1 MTPEA
6 AQSLEIARQHLA
18 AADSSIGVPIAFVAA
33 REAYL
38 GAHHAATA
46 YVLEKTG
53 NAARTH
59 SGLRSEFARLARTE
73 SRVDPTFVGFLA
85 RAYTLKS
92 AADYGVGPLAMIS
105 LDQAQE
111 AAEVARRF
119 IGAIEKSYQLTR
131 AVLPP

>member
-38 GAHHAATA
+38 AGYHAAMA
-46 YVLEKTG
+46 DVLERTG
-53 NAARTH
+53 KAAKTH

-73 SRVDPTFVGFLA
+73 SRIDPKFVGFLA

-92 AADYGVGPLAMIS
+92 AADYGVNPLATIS
-105 LDQAQE
+105 LEQAKE
-111 AAEVARRF
+111 AAGVAR
-119 IGAIEKSYQLTR
+119 
-131 AVLPP
+131 